1 MTFYKVGKVE
11 LVKIVVAKMEMLI
24 SRMGLFKDP
33 IAVPG
38 SCEELEQQSDLG

>member
-24 SRMGLFKDP
+24 SRTLLGLFKIRLLFQDR
-33 IAVPG
+33 VR
-38 SCEELEQQSDLG
+38 SQNLRF